1 MNYLKKIQSIGFKK
15 CKEPLVIREESNY
28 TRAYGGRRYEVH
40 IIEPAMTWY
49 NGWCENQKSRYPV
62 SVGSKKYPNTTR
74 LSTSSYTTFFNSTMS
89 LQIDKEVVE
98 QMQTYRWKVSDE
110 FELYLTIS
118 GQSYI
123 CFGHDK
129 EERIIENKYDVTN
142 KSSFVVHKGK
152 LNENFWKE
160 IINNLDIQYK
170 REIILKQII

>member
-1 MNYLKKIQSIGFKK
+1 MNYLKKIQSLGFKK

-49 NGWCENQKSRYPV
+49 NPV